1 MANNFVNYPLSLNIV
16 DCYLFGLRLEPMCFM
31 LSDFY
36 ELLCLEFNDS
46 TSNLI

>member
-1 MANNFVNYPLSLNIV
+1 MANNFVDYPLPLVIV
-16 DCYLFGLRLEPMCFM
+16 HCYLFGLRLESMCFI

-36 ELLCLEFNDS
+36 ELLYLEFNDS